1 DDACLNSESGPA
13 CALHALQ
20 HSKMPVALPKGSR
33 STRHRRHN
41 DDVVDGVSTAK
52 SFAKSVA
59 SDRLGI
65 FLQIGN
71 PSLWPDMLGC
81 LSSVADAYA
90 NIGVHISFLEGSFPN
105 ATKREIANSVRALS
119 MRISL
124 YTLTVPNLGEDI
136 GQFLA
141 QLEQAEGEGLQY
153 DFILKVHTKTD
164 TNWRSLGL
172 QSMCGTKW
180 QVRSAIQ
187 QFHEKPDVDLI
198 GPVGLVY
205 GATTPLSDIYP
216 SLWGVH
222 ILNIAEAARGQPFW
236 GCNDDNVRYVHDQVC
251 PDLLF

>member
-1 DDACLNSESGPA
+1 TALAPEIFTRKLGAEELHLMSDDACLNGESGSA

-20 HSKMPVALPKGSR
+20 HSKMPVALQKGSR

-41 DDVVDGVSTAK
+41 DDVVVVDDVVI
-52 SFAKSVA
+52 AKSVA
-59 SDRLGI
+59 SDRLGM

-71 PSLWPDMLGC
+71 ATLWPDMLGC

-90 NIGVHISFLEGSFPN
+90 NIGVHISFLEGSIPN
-105 ATKREIANSVRALS
+105 ATKLEIANSVRALS

-124 YTLTVPNLGEDI
+124 VTLTVPNLGEDI

-141 QLEQAEGEGLQY
+141 QLEQAEGEGQQY

-164 TNWRSLGL
+164 INWRSLGL

-216 SLWGVH
+216 SLW
-222 ILNIAEAARGQPFW
+222 P
-236 GCNDDNVRYVHDQVC
+236 
-251 PDLLF
+251 